1 MSWLGPIKQ
10 ISYTTD
16 DLDGLIEFWETRV
29 GVGPWS
35 VFRNITLTM
44 NYEGRPIAL
53 PCDVALS
60 MHGDQVIELLQVNGN
75 GPSPFHDALNRPIVG
90 LQRLA
95 ALTDSIEADT
105 KRAVERGLTLFA
117 DGRDPTGQRY
127 VYFRSASAPGL
138 VLELLEATP
147 SFADFLARLADRARG

>member
-16 DLDGLIEFWETRV
+16 DLDGLVQFWETRV

-35 VFRNITLTM
+35 VFRNITLAM
-44 NYEGRPIAL
+44 SYDGRPIVL

-60 MHGDQVIELLQVNGN
+60 MHHGQVIELLQVNGH

-95 ALTDSIEADT
+95 ALSQSIEEDA
-105 KRAVERGLTLFA
+105 KAAVAAWSGLRTAGIRPGSATCISVRRVRRG
-117 DGRDPTGQRY
+117 
-127 VYFRSASAPGL
+127 
-138 VLELLEATP
+138 
-147 SFADFLARLADRARG
+147 